1 MIFLSNTNKS
11 TFLLRLQPK
20 STLHYFLWPLRSVNK
35 HRKLVSNDPETRD
48 ETWQEK
54 HANGPAQTEPTPTPV
69 PRGGSGQGW
78 RSQAQYCFFFC
89 RHTWTPLLSRGGGPE
104 KGPSGQGHIMAGR
117 RSCTTRAERLIL
129 TCT

>member
-78 RSQAQYCFFFC
+78 RSQAQYCFFSVDTRGLPC
-89 RHTWTPLLSRGGGPE
+89 CHVAEDLRMAPQVKVTSWPGGGLVPPAQ
-104 KGPSGQGHIMAGR
+104 KD
-117 RSCTTRAERLIL
+117 
-129 TCT
+129 